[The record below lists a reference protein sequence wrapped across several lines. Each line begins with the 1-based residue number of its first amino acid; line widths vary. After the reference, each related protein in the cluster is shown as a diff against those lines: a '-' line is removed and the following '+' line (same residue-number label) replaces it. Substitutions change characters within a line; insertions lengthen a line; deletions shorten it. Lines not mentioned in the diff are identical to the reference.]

1 MIVSDSGK
9 ERKAIRGWR
18 SILIGLFFA
27 FGFSACSTSKGTV
40 TGGATKSAET
50 AYMSGDYTT
59 ALREWQPRAEK
70 GDAEAQYGLGYMYRQ
85 GQGVPKDSKEAGK
98 WYGKAA
104 EQGYVKAQV
113 KLGLMYAKGD
123 GFPQSYIQAHKWFN
137 LAAAQG
143 HKDAAMARDKIAQNM
158 SSAEIEEAIS
168 LSRKWQA
175 AH

>member
-1 MIVSDSGK
+1 
-9 ERKAIRGWR
+9 
-18 SILIGLFFA
+18 
-27 FGFSACSTSKGTV
+27 
-40 TGGATKSAET
+40 
-50 AYMSGDYTT
+50 MSGDYTT

-98 WYGKAA
+98 WYEKAA

-143 HKDAAMARDKIAQNM
+143 HKDSATARDKIAQIM
-158 SSAEIEEAIS
+158 SPAEIEEAIS

-175 AH
+175 GH